1 MDTKIIEMAA
11 LGRALYPGMLYDCR
25 NDSFIPGITLWDKN
39 ALRDD
44 IDVLDQTK
52 TFVKLA
58 ASDSI
63 SDKANLLNVSASLKA
78 SFLGGLVEVGG
89 SAKYLQDTKSSARQC
104 RVTMQYSQTTKFEQL
119 TMKELGNITYPKV
132 FEQKTATH
140 VVTAVLYGA
149 SAFMLFDYSSS
160 ESENKQAVEGNLQAV
175 IKKIPTI
182 SIEGQ
187 ASLKLSSEEKK
198 LAENINVTFYGDY
211 ELDENPTTYTEA
223 LRACKKLPSLLKER
237 NSKGVP
243 VTVWLYPLTLLDSRA
258 AKLVREISLSLV
270 SKTENVLED
279 LAEAERKCN
288 DLLRNPIT
296 ASFPE
301 LNKSLEQF
309 RELHS
314 FYKIALQKSLVS
326 ILPNIRSGALE
337 NKALGDIL
345 TNHGMTP
352 FTATNM
358 SKWLDDITT
367 QLNVLTSYTSALKDV
382 TFMSSERLFNS
393 ILYDPNVDSVVSL
406 TFTSLKSEDTY
417 LMGVRSFVYSDALAN
432 FGKPITKAFSY
443 PTTQPWF
450 KSLDISSRM
459 RQNLTLFTS
468 FFKTNI
474 NNNRIKF
481 VVASLSDPSNPG
493 TSIRLYQ
500 SSTLIDPKFQPVSKP
515 AAPVVGTSDGKQLVT
530 LSKSPTGETRQFIIE
545 YRDTQPTDSA
555 SDLAMWKV
563 ITTPDANTS
572 FAFSDLKPAQQYWVR
587 YRAVGTLGVSEPSD
601 YLQFSFSGMVDF
613 AMSQWNLSTPSL
625 VNHIRTKIMT
635 NMGFSRWSSN
645 TIKSEVSNIISNPLS
660 QKPSYDGAIPGGIKV
675 GTALYFQGTALTTG
689 TSFEINLRPTE
700 SLDSDLTFYAC
711 FKFGD
716 SITLNTRRGQDWEG
730 TEYIPSCPITNGS
743 AYDMFLVA
751 KQEGWEVNINGQKV
765 YLFMHRLPVEKSTT
779 LGIFGDTIVN
789 IMGTVS
795 NWNNSTFGKEL
806 APGMSRTVLSNVQS
820 DVPYPVSNPQK
831 NYNGKLQVSVKP
843 GLVFF
848 FQGVVPS
855 DFNCFAIN
863 FMVGSDIAFH
873 FAAYPSRMT
882 YNSYRSG
889 NWENEIQIQGSPF
902 VNGSAFD
909 ILFFINSAEYE
920 IIVNGL
926 PFFTFAH
933 RMPVEDVNSIQI
945 NADVFMNNFSIIDM
959 DKVNIRAK
967 IPANV

>member
-44 IDVLDQTK
+44 IDVHDQTK

-58 ASDSI
+58 ASDSV

-119 TMKELGNITYPKV
+119 TMKELGNIAYPKV

-160 ESENKQAVEGNLQAV
+160 ESENKQEIEGSLQAV
-175 IKKIPTI
+175 VKKIPTI

-223 LRACKKLPSLLKER
+223 LRACKKLPGLLKDR

-270 SKTENVLED
+270 SKTESVLED

-288 DLLRNPIT
+288 DLLRNRIT

-382 TFMSSERLFNS
+382 TFVSSERLFNS

-406 TFTSLKSEDTY
+406 TFTSLKSEDPY
-417 LMGVRSFVYSDALAN
+417 LVGVRSFVYSDALAN
-432 FGKPITKAFSY
+432 FGQPITKAFSY

-450 KSLDISSRM
+450 TSLDISSRM

-474 NNNRIKF
+474 NNSRIKF
-481 VVASLSDPSNPG
+481 VVASISDPSNPG

-500 SSTLIDPKFQPVSKP
+500 SSTLKDPKFQPVSKP
-515 AAPVVGTSDGKQLVT
+515 AAPVVGTSDGKPLVT

-545 YRDTQPTDSA
+545 YRNTQPTDSA
-555 SDLAMWKV
+555 NDLAMWKV
-563 ITTPDANTS
+563 ITTPDENTS
-572 FAFSDLKPAQQYWVR
+572 FAFSDLNPLQQYWVR
-587 YRAVGTLGVSEPSD
+587 YRAVGTLGMSEPSD

-613 AMSQWNLSTPSL
+613 TMSQWNLSMPSL
-625 VNHIRTKIMT
+625 INHVRTKIMT
-635 NMGFSRWSSN
+635 NMGFSRWSSS
-645 TIKSEVSNIISNPLS
+645 TIKSEVSNIINNPNLT
-660 QKPSYDGAIPGGIKV
+660 YDGAIPGGMKV
-675 GTALYFQGTALTTG
+675 GTALYFQGTALKTG
-689 TSFEINLRPTE
+689 TSFEMNVRAGSWSSGDYTFFAYFKLGE
-700 SLDSDLTFYAC
+700 SMTF
-711 FKFGD
+711 
-716 SITLNTRRGQDWEG
+716 NTRRGPNWEAS
-730 TEYIPSCPITNGS
+730 ENVSSCPITKGS
-743 AYDMFLVA
+743 AFDMFFVV

-765 YLFMHRLPVEKSTT
+765 YLFKHRLPVEKATT
-779 LGIFGDTIVN
+779 LGIYGDIVMN
-789 IMGTVS
+789 TMGTVS
-795 NWNNSTFGKEL
+795 NWGNSTFGKEL
-806 APGMSRTVLSNVQS
+806 APGISRTMLSNVQS

-831 NYNGKLQVSVKP
+831 NYNGKLQVAVKP

-863 FMVGSDIAFH
+863 FVVGSDIAFH
-873 FAAYPSRMT
+873 FLAQSFGMT
-882 YNSYRSG
+882 YNSCRSG
-889 NWENEIQIQGSPF
+889 NWENAIQIQGSPF
-902 VNGSAFD
+902 VKGSAFD
-909 ILFFINSAEYE
+909 ILFFINSTGYE

-926 PFFTFAH
+926 PFSTFAH
-933 RMPVEDVNSIQI
+933 RMPVENVNFIQI
-945 NADVFMNNFSIIDM
+945 KADVFMNNFSIIDV
-959 DKVNIRAK
+959 DKVNIKAK